1 MLLFYFATFVYRFHV
16 AGEFAFVY
24 TTHEKQPYPQW
35 DIGSL
40 SILDPMILFLFFL
53 HRNANKNIDRFCL
66 DEIFCL
72 KLQIFSALALWSCNY
87 FFVWLRTSTFEMPNV
102 MLYAIGYD
110 ENFSTSKIHN
120 RMQPVNRNYTEKN

>member
-40 SILDPMILFLFFL
+40 SILDPMIFFTSKRQQKHRPFLFG
-53 HRNANKNIDRFCL
+53 RNILFEVAGF
-66 DEIFCL
+66 FGVG
-72 KLQIFSALALWSCNY
+72 ALEL
-87 FFVWLRTSTFEMPNV
+87 
-102 MLYAIGYD
+102 
-110 ENFSTSKIHN
+110 
-120 RMQPVNRNYTEKN
+120 